1 MPARFSSERFVGRE
15 RELSHLAVALEAAV
29 EGRSPRLLV
38 SGRGGVGV
46 SRLVSEA
53 VRRVGSLSEPFQVI
67 RCTGVPARGRAAFG
81 PIIEGFSP
89 WLAELSDAELARA
102 VGSGAEPISRLLPG
116 VARRLAGEI
125 RHARRESIA
134 PERRSAWIGE
144 AVQGLLERAGERRP
158 ILLVL
163 EDLHHADAGTRELAT
178 FLARVARPARLC
190 LVLTYGPDRISR
202 GHPLLPELAAI
213 TTSADPPALLE
224 LGPLDRFDLA
234 QLVTEIE
241 GERPTAAALLLVAE
255 RSGGDP
261 LIAEEVLAARRE
273 LPGLSLGSTLD
284 ELVLARL
291 ARRASECR
299 RVLRLL
305 APAGRPLDRGE
316 LASVA
321 VTFEGLVEGL
331 PPRSTSKPRRGD
343 GVLDA
348 DLRAG
353 VVEAIDHGFI
363 VEGADRRLEVRHELV
378 AQAIEADLLPV
389 QRRRHHLA
397 LAAAL
402 ASDPA
407 SALTHWLA
415 AYEPSRARAAAL
427 AAAAAA
433 EKLDSAADALGAR
446 ELALELG
453 AASGAR
459 SADGRLLFETA
470 EVALAAGRADR
481 ALAYLETAAGRF
493 GEREDAEIAAAIYEM
508 LGRASRALGDHDR
521 ALVEHRRAASI
532 VPGEVSYLRAWVL
545 ASLAQTLML
554 LGHFLEAQRVGRQAI
569 EIARAVGDEG
579 RAVEAHALCTVGVA
593 QAWGAD
599 GNDGITQL
607 QQALDLARELDDPDV
622 AFRAALN
629 LTTALALFG
638 RRDDAI
644 EVTREAIERARADGL
659 EVAYGNSLRGNI
671 AEALFNAG
679 RWAEARETIR
689 TALEWSPDAV
699 AFADA
704 SVTAAMLEVETSVD
718 ERAASLL
725 GWRPLEI
732 DHTPDPQLEVPATR
746 AAASFALWRGDVA
759 DARRAVERGWALVRR
774 AEDWALTARMA
785 STYLEVQAAVASD
798 ARERHALP
806 EISGARQRGR
816 RVVTEAETVLRASG
830 VPPGTASR
838 NEADA
843 NLATARAYAARLDGR
858 DDPVLW
864 DAAAQGWERAGEP
877 YQVARARWRQAEAAL
892 PAGDARVARAA
903 ARGPLLEAARI
914 ARELGARPL
923 LREVTNLASRA
934 LITLPG
940 FEPAER
946 TSAGRPVMA
955 HEGTAGAGAGQAGP
969 ATRDGNDGQRSGQ
982 ADPAGPGVDGR
993 RGRGV
998 AAARSA
1004 VSAQGEPI
1012 SSRLAP
1018 PTDGPGLAGSGIAA
1032 AFAPEDRGKRPKEAF
1047 GLSRREREV
1056 LALIAEGRTNREIG
1070 ERLFISQ
1077 KTVGVHVG
1085 NILAKLGA
1093 SGRVEAAMVAI
1104 RLELVPTPLAARP
1117 VLAAT

>member
-15 RELSHLAVALEAAV
+15 RELSHLAVALEAAAD
-29 EGRSPRLLV
+29 GRSPRLLL
-38 SGRGGVGV
+38 SGAGGVGV

-53 VRRVGSLSEPFQVI
+53 VRRVGRLSEPFQVV
-67 RCTGVPARGRAAFG
+67 RCTAVPARNRAAYG
-81 PIIEGFSP
+81 PIVEGFTP
-89 WLAELSDAELARA
+89 WLAALDDAELGRVA
-102 VGSGAEPISRLLPG
+102 GPGAEPIARILPSVAPRLG
-116 VARRLAGEI
+116 SAI

-134 PERRSAWIGE
+134 PERRGAWIAE
-144 AVQGLLERAGERRP
+144 SIQGLLERAGERQP

-163 EDLHHADAGTRELAT
+163 EDLHHADAGTRALAT

-190 LVLTYGPDRISR
+190 LVLTYGVDRLAR

-213 TTSADPPALLE
+213 TSSADPPARLE

-234 QLVTEIE
+234 QLVTQIE

-273 LPGLSLGSTLD
+273 LPGVSLGTTLE
-284 ELVLARL
+284 ELLLARL

-299 RVLRLL
+299 RALRLL

-316 LASVA
+316 LAAVA
-321 VTFEGLVEGL
+321 ATFEGLVDGL
-331 PPRSTSKPRRGD
+331 PPRSTTRPRRGD

-353 VVEAIDHGFI
+353 VMEALDHGFL
-363 VEGADRRLEVRHELV
+363 VERPDHRLEVRHELV
-378 AQAIEADLLPV
+378 AQAIEGDLLPV

-397 LAAAL
+397 LAASLGAD
-402 ASDPA
+402 SA
-407 SALTHWLA
+407 SALSHWLA
-415 AYEPSRARAAAL
+415 AYEPARARAAAL
-427 AAAAAA
+427 ATASNA
-433 EKLDSAADALGAR
+433 ERLDSAADALAAR

-453 AASGAR
+453 AASGAHA
-459 SADGRLLFETA
+459 ADGKLLYETA
-470 EVALAAGRADR
+470 GVALAAGRADR
-481 ALAYLETAAGRF
+481 ALAYLESAVGRF
-493 GEREDAEIAAAIYEM
+493 GEREDAEIAASIYEM
-508 LGRASRALGDHDR
+508 LGRVSRALGDHDR
-521 ALVEHRRAASI
+521 ALAEHRRAASI
-532 VPGEVSYLRAWVL
+532 APRDNLELRARIL

-554 LGHFLEAQRVGRQAI
+554 LGHFAEATRIGEKAIALAREVGER
-569 EIARAVGDEG
+569 G
-579 RAVEAHALCTVGVA
+579 RSIEAHALCTVGVA
-593 QAWGAD
+593 NAWGAAGD
-599 GNDGITQL
+599 AGIEQL
-607 QQALDLARELDDPDV
+607 QAALELARELDDPDV

-638 RRDDAI
+638 RRDEAI
-644 EVTREAIERARADGL
+644 EVTREAIERARGDGL

-671 AEALFNAG
+671 AEALFSAG

-704 SVTAAMLEVETSVD
+704 SMTAAMLEVETSVD

-732 DHTPDPQLEVPATR
+732 DHAPDPQLEVPATR

-774 AEDWALTARMA
+774 AEDWALAARMA
-785 STYLEVQAAVASD
+785 ATYLEVQAAVAAD

-806 EISGARQRGR
+806 EISGARTRGK
-816 RVVTEAETVLRASG
+816 RVLADAETVLRTSG
-830 VPPGTASR
+830 VAPGAPSR
-838 NEADA
+838 HEADA
-843 NLATARAYAARLDGR
+843 NLATARAFAARLDGR

-864 DAAAQGWERAGEP
+864 DAAAQSWERAGEP

-892 PAGDARVARAA
+892 PGRDARVARAA
-903 ARGPLLEAARI
+903 ARGPLIEAARI

-923 LREVTNLASRA
+923 LRELTNLASRA
-934 LITLPG
+934 LISLPG
-940 FEPAER
+940 AEAPTR
-946 TSAGRPVMA
+946 SAGTPVMA
-955 HEGTAGAGAGQAGP
+955 PEAVAGSSSAAPGGRAGKTAAGDRGQP
-969 ATRDGNDGQRSGQ
+969 S
-982 ADPAGPGVDGR
+982 
-993 RGRGV
+993 
-998 AAARSA
+998 
-1004 VSAQGEPI
+1004 GEPI
-1012 SSRLAP
+1012 ATRAGADSAP
-1018 PTDGPGLAGSGIAA
+1018 AATSGIAA
-1032 AFAPEDRGKRPKEAF
+1032 AFAPDESAGREKEAF

-1104 RLELVPTPLAARP
+1104 RLELVPTPLAGRP
-1117 VLAAT
+1117 ALAPS

>member
-1 MPARFSSERFVGRE
+1 VRRRPVAVWHDALMPARFSSERFVGRE
-15 RELSHLAVALEAAV
+15 RELSHLAVALEAAAD
-29 EGRSPRLLV
+29 GRSPRLLV
-38 SGRGGVGV
+38 AGPGGIGV
-46 SRLVSEA
+46 SRFVTEGI
-53 VRRVGSLSEPFQVI
+53 RRVGRLSEPFQVV
-67 RCTGVPARGRAAFG
+67 RCAAAPARGHAAYG
-81 PIIEGFSP
+81 PIVEGFSP
-89 WLAELSDAELARA
+89 WLAALDDAELQRVA
-102 VGSGAEPISRLLPG
+102 GPGAEPIARLLPS
-116 VARRLAGEI
+116 VAQRLGTVI

-134 PERRSAWIGE
+134 PERRGAWVAE
-144 AVQGLLERAGERRP
+144 AVQGLLERAGEHRP
-158 ILLVL
+158 ILLVV
-163 EDLHHADAGTRELAT
+163 EDLHHADAGTRALAT

-190 LVLTYGPDRISR
+190 LVLTYGVDRLSR

-213 TTSADPPALLE
+213 TSAADPPARLE

-234 QLVTEIE
+234 RLVTEIE

-273 LPGLSLGSTLD
+273 LPGVSLGTTLD

-291 ARRASECR
+291 ARRSPECR
-299 RVLRLL
+299 RALRLL

-316 LASVA
+316 LATVA
-321 VTFEGLVEGL
+321 TTFEGLVDGL
-331 PPRSTSKPRRGD
+331 PPRSTTKPRRGD

-353 VVEAIDHGFI
+353 VIEALDHGFL
-363 VEGADRRLEVRHELV
+363 VERMDRLEVRHELV

-389 QRRRHHLA
+389 QRRRHHIA
-397 LAAAL
+397 LAASLGA
-402 ASDPA
+402 DPA
-407 SALTHWLA
+407 SALSHWLA
-415 AYEPSRARAAAL
+415 AFEPARARASAL
-427 AAAAAA
+427 AAASTA
-433 EKLDSAADALGAR
+433 ERLDSAADALSAR

-459 SADGRLLFETA
+459 SADGKLLYETA

-481 ALAYLETAAGRF
+481 ALAYLESAVGRF
-493 GEREDAEIAAAIYEM
+493 GEREDAEIAASIYEM
-508 LGRASRALGDHDR
+508 LGRVSRALGDHDR
-521 ALVEHRRAASI
+521 ALAEHRRAASI
-532 VPGEVSYLRAWVL
+532 APRDRIELRAGIL

-554 LGHFLEAQRVGRQAI
+554 LGHFAEATRIGEKAI
-569 EIARAVGDEG
+569 ALAREIGEGAR
-579 RAVEAHALCTVGVA
+579 RIEAHALCTVGVA
-593 QAWGAD
+593 NAWGAAGD
-599 GNDGITQL
+599 QGIRQL
-607 QQALDLARELDDPDV
+607 QLALELARELDDPDV
-622 AFRAALN
+622 SFRASLN

-638 RRDDAI
+638 RRDEAI
-644 EVTREAIERARADGL
+644 EITREAIDRARADGL

-704 SVTAAMLEVETSVD
+704 SMTAAMLEVETSVD

-725 GWRPLEI
+725 GWQPLEI
-732 DHTPDPQLEVPATR
+732 DHAPDPQLEVPATR

-774 AEDWALTARMA
+774 AEDWALAARMA
-785 STYLEVQAAVASD
+785 ATYLEVQAAVAAD

-806 EISGARQRGR
+806 EISGARQRGK
-816 RVVTEAETVLRASG
+816 RVLAEVENVLRASG
-830 VPPGTASR
+830 VAPGAPSR
-838 NEADA
+838 HEADA
-843 NLATARAYAARLDGR
+843 NLATVRAFAARLDGR

-864 DAAAQGWERAGEP
+864 DAAAQAWERAGEP
-877 YQVARARWRQAEAAL
+877 YHVARTRWRQAEAAL
-892 PAGDARVARAA
+892 PGKDARVARAA

-923 LREVTNLASRA
+923 LRELTNLAARA
-934 LITLPG
+934 LITLPDAA
-940 FEPAER
+940 PADAA
-946 TSAGRPVMA
+946 SPGQPVMA
-955 HEGTAGAGAGQAGP
+955 PE
-969 ATRDGNDGQRSGQ
+969 
-982 ADPAGPGVDGR
+982 VR
-993 RGRGV
+993 RRAA
-998 AAARSA
+998 AAARSTA
-1004 VSAQGEPI
+1004 TGEPI
-1012 SSRLAP
+1012 ANR
-1018 PTDGPGLAGSGIAA
+1018 DGAGEPASGAASGIAA
-1032 AFAPEDRGKRPKEAF
+1032 AFAPDDAGRGEKEAF

-1104 RLELVPTPLAARP
+1104 RLELVPTPLAGRP
-1117 VLAAT
+1117 ALAPG

>member
-1 MPARFSSERFVGRE
+1 MRRGAVAVWHDALMPARFSSERFVGRE
-15 RELSHLAVALEAAV
+15 RELSHLAVALEAAAD
-29 EGRSPRLLV
+29 GRSPRLLV
-38 SGRGGVGV
+38 SGAGGIGV

-53 VRRVGSLSEPFQVI
+53 VRRVGRLSEPFQVV
-67 RCTGVPARGRAAFG
+67 RCAAVPARAHAAYG
-81 PIIEGFSP
+81 PIVEGFGP
-89 WLAELSDAELARA
+89 WLAALDDAELQRVA
-102 VGSGAEPISRLLPG
+102 GPGAEPLARLLP
-116 VARRLAGEI
+116 ALAPRLGGAI

-134 PERRSAWIGE
+134 PERRAAWIGE

-163 EDLHHADAGTRELAT
+163 EDLQHADAGTRSLAT

-190 LVLTYGPDRISR
+190 LVLTYGADRLSR

-213 TTSADPPALLE
+213 TSSPDPPARLE

-255 RSGGDP
+255 RSAGDP

-273 LPGLSLGSTLD
+273 LPGVSLGSTLD

-291 ARRASECR
+291 ARRAPECR
-299 RVLRLL
+299 RALRLL
-305 APAGRPLDRGE
+305 ASAGRPLGRAE
-316 LASVA
+316 LATVA
-321 VTFEGLVEGL
+321 TTFESLVDGL
-331 PPRSTSKPRRGD
+331 PPRSTTRPRRGD

-353 VVEAIDHGFI
+353 VIEGLDHGFL
-363 VEGADRRLEVRHELV
+363 VERPDQRLEVRHELV
-378 AQAIEADLLPV
+378 AQAIEDDLLPV

-397 LAAAL
+397 LAASFGA
-402 ASDPA
+402 DPA
-407 SALTHWLA
+407 SALSHWLA
-415 AYEPSRARAAAL
+415 AFEPARARAAAL

-433 EKLDSAADALGAR
+433 EKLDSAGDALAAR

-459 SADGRLLFETA
+459 AADGKLLFETA
-470 EVALAAGRADR
+470 DVALAAGRADR
-481 ALAYLETAAGRF
+481 ALAYLESAAGRF
-493 GEREDAEIAAAIYEM
+493 GEREDAEIAASIYEM
-508 LGRASRALGDHDR
+508 LGRVSRALGDHDR
-521 ALVEHRRAASI
+521 ALAEHRRAASI
-532 VPGEVSYLRAWVL
+532 VPREKTELRARIL

-554 LGHFLEAQRVGRQAI
+554 LGHFAEATRIGEKAIALAREVGESARQI
-569 EIARAVGDEG
+569 
-579 RAVEAHALCTVGVA
+579 EAHALCTVGVA
-593 QAWGAD
+593 NAWGAAGD
-599 GNDGITQL
+599 EGIRQL
-607 QQALDLARELDDPDV
+607 QEALNLARELDDPDV
-622 AFRAALN
+622 AFRASLN

-638 RRDDAI
+638 RRDAAI
-644 EVTREAIERARADGL
+644 EVTRDAIERARADGL

-671 AEALFNAG
+671 AEALFSAG
-679 RWAEARETIR
+679 RWTEARETIR

-699 AFADA
+699 AFAEA
-704 SVTAAMLEVETSVD
+704 SMTAAMLEVETSVD

-732 DHTPDPQLEVPATR
+732 DHAPDPQLEVPATM

-774 AEDWALTARMA
+774 AEDWALATRMA
-785 STYLEVQAAVASD
+785 ATYLEVQAAVATD

-816 RVVTEAETVLRASG
+816 RVLAEAETVLRASG
-830 VPPGTASR
+830 VASGAPSR
-838 NEADA
+838 HEADA
-843 NLATARAYAARLDGR
+843 SLATGRAFAARLDGR

-864 DAAAQGWERAGEP
+864 DAAAQAWERAGEP

-892 PAGDARVARAA
+892 PGRDARVARAA
-903 ARGPLLEAARI
+903 ARGPLLEAVRI

-923 LREVTNLASRA
+923 LRELTNLASRA
-934 LITLPG
+934 LITLPEDAG
-940 FEPAER
+940 AEA
-946 TSAGRPVMA
+946 AGRPVMA
-955 HEGTAGAGAGQAGP
+955 PDPRMRPSAGVRPGT
-969 ATRDGNDGQRSGQ
+969 T
-982 ADPAGPGVDGR
+982 
-993 RGRGV
+993 
-998 AAARSA
+998 
-1004 VSAQGEPI
+1004 GEPI
-1012 SSRLAP
+1012 ANRE
-1018 PTDGPGLAGSGIAA
+1018 GPVEPAAAGASGIAA
-1032 AFAPEDRGKRPKEAF
+1032 AFAPDDVGRREKEAF

-1104 RLELVPTPLAARP
+1104 RLELVPTPLAGKPA
-1117 VLAAT
+1117 LATT

>member
-1 MPARFSSERFVGRE
+1 MRRRAVAVWHDGLMPARFSSERFVGRE
-15 RELSHLAVALEAAV
+15 RELSHLAVALEAAAD
-29 EGRSPRLLV
+29 GRSPRLLL
-38 SGRGGVGV
+38 SGAGGIGV

-53 VRRVGSLSEPFQVI
+53 VRRVGRLSEPFQVV
-67 RCTGVPARGRAAFG
+67 RCTAVPARNRAAYG
-81 PIIEGFSP
+81 PIVEGFTP
-89 WLAELSDAELARA
+89 WLAALDDAELERVA
-102 VGSGAEPISRLLPG
+102 GPGAEPIARILPSVAPRLG
-116 VARRLAGEI
+116 SAI

-134 PERRSAWIGE
+134 PERRGAWIAE
-144 AVQGLLERAGERRP
+144 SIQGLLERAGERQP

-163 EDLHHADAGTRELAT
+163 EDLHHADAGTRALAT

-190 LVLTYGPDRISR
+190 LVLTYGVDRLAR

-213 TTSADPPALLE
+213 TSSADPPARLE

-234 QLVTEIE
+234 QLVTQIE

-273 LPGLSLGSTLD
+273 LPGVSLGTTLE
-284 ELVLARL
+284 ELLLARL

-299 RVLRLL
+299 RALRLL

-316 LASVA
+316 LAAVA
-321 VTFEGLVEGL
+321 ATFEGLVDGL
-331 PPRSTSKPRRGD
+331 PPRSTTRPRRGD

-353 VVEAIDHGFI
+353 VMEALDHGFL
-363 VEGADRRLEVRHELV
+363 VERPDHRLEVRHELV
-378 AQAIEADLLPV
+378 AQAIEGDLLPV
-389 QRRRHHLA
+389 QRRRHHIA
-397 LAAAL
+397 LAASL
-402 ASDPA
+402 GSDSA
-407 SALTHWLA
+407 SALSHWLA
-415 AYEPSRARAAAL
+415 AFEPARARAAAL
-427 AAAAAA
+427 AAASNA
-433 EKLDSAADALGAR
+433 ERLDSAADALAAR

-453 AASGAR
+453 AASGAHA
-459 SADGRLLFETA
+459 ADGKLLYETA
-470 EVALAAGRADR
+470 GVALAAGRADR
-481 ALAYLETAAGRF
+481 ALAYLESAVGRF
-493 GEREDAEIAAAIYEM
+493 GEREDAEIAASIYEM
-508 LGRASRALGDHDR
+508 LGRVSRALGDHDR
-521 ALVEHRRAASI
+521 ALAEHRRAASI
-532 VPGEVSYLRAWVL
+532 APRDKVELRARIL

-554 LGHFLEAQRVGRQAI
+554 LGHFAEATRIGEKAIALAREVG
-569 EIARAVGDEG
+569 EPG
-579 RAVEAHALCTVGVA
+579 RSIEAHALCTVGVA
-593 QAWGAD
+593 NAWGAAGD
-599 GNDGITQL
+599 AGIQQL
-607 QQALDLARELDDPDV
+607 QTALALARELDDPDV

-638 RRDDAI
+638 RRDEAI

-671 AEALFNAG
+671 AEALFSAG

-704 SVTAAMLEVETSVD
+704 SMTAAMLEVETSVD

-732 DHTPDPQLEVPATR
+732 DHAPDPQLEVPATR

-774 AEDWALTARMA
+774 AEDWALAARMA
-785 STYLEVQAAVASD
+785 ATYLEVQSAVATD

-806 EISGARQRGR
+806 EISGARTRGK
-816 RVVTEAETVLRASG
+816 RVLAEAETVLRTSG
-830 VPPGTASR
+830 VAPGAPSR
-838 NEADA
+838 HEADA
-843 NLATARAYAARLDGR
+843 NLATARAFAARLDGR

-864 DAAAQGWERAGEP
+864 DAAAQSWERAGEP

-892 PAGDARVARAA
+892 PGRDARVARAA
-903 ARGPLLEAARI
+903 ARGPLVEAARI

-923 LREVTNLASRA
+923 LRELTNLASRA
-934 LITLPG
+934 LISLPG
-940 FEPAER
+940 AEAATR
-946 TSAGRPVMA
+946 GAGTPVMA
-955 HEGTAGAGAGQAGP
+955 PEAVSGSAGAGAGGRAGK
-969 ATRDGNDGQRSGQ
+969 A
-982 ADPAGPGVDGR
+982 AAGE
-993 RGRGV
+993 RGR
-998 AAARSA
+998 AS
-1004 VSAQGEPI
+1004 GEPI
-1012 SSRLAP
+1012 ANRAAADALPVSG
-1018 PTDGPGLAGSGIAA
+1018 TTSGIAA
-1032 AFAPEDRGKRPKEAF
+1032 AFAPDESAGREKEAF

-1104 RLELVPTPLAARP
+1104 RLELVPTPLAGRP
-1117 VLAAT
+1117 ALASS

>member
-1 MPARFSSERFVGRE
+1 MWHDGPMPAKFSSERFVGRE
-15 RELSHLAVALEAAV
+15 RELSHLAVALEAAAD
-29 EGRSPRLLV
+29 GRSPRLLV
-38 SGRGGVGV
+38 SGRGGAGV
-46 SRLVSEA
+46 SRLVDEA
-53 VRRVGSLSEPFQVI
+53 VRRVGRISRPFQVV
-67 RCTGVPARGRAAFG
+67 RCTAVPARNRAAYG
-81 PIIEGFSP
+81 PVIEGFTP
-89 WLAELSDAELARA
+89 WLSSLADAELRRVA
-102 VGSGAEPISRLLPG
+102 GTGAEPIARLVPSI
-116 VARRLAGEI
+116 ASRLAGEI
-125 RHARRESIA
+125 RHARRDSIA

-144 AVQGLLERAGERRP
+144 SIQGLLERAGEHQP
-158 ILLVL
+158 VLLIL
-163 EDLHHADAGTRELAT
+163 EDLHHADEGTRNLAT
-178 FLARVARPARLC
+178 FLARVARPARVC
-190 LVLTYGPDRISR
+190 LLLAYGRDRITR
-202 GHPLLPELAAI
+202 RHPLQAQLASVIGA
-213 TTSADPPALLE
+213 SDPPTQLE

-234 QLVTEIE
+234 HLVTEIE

-291 ARRASECR
+291 ARRASEAK

-316 LASVA
+316 LAAVA
-321 VTFEGLVEGL
+321 TTFEELVEGL
-331 PPRSTSKPRRGD
+331 PPRSTTRPRRGD

-353 VVEAIDHGFI
+353 VVEAIDHGFL
-363 VEGADRRLEVRHELV
+363 VERSDRRLELRHELI

-402 ASDPA
+402 GADPA
-407 SALTHWLA
+407 SALSHWLA
-415 AYEPSRARAAAL
+415 AYEPARARAAAL
-427 AAAAAA
+427 ATAATA
-433 EKLDSAADALGAR
+433 ERLDSAADSLAAR

-459 SADGRLLFETA
+459 AADGRLLFETA
-470 EVALAAGRADR
+470 EVALAAGRPDR
-481 ALAYLETAAGRF
+481 ALAYLESAAGRF
-493 GEREDAEIAAAIYEM
+493 GEREDAATAASIYET
-508 LGRASRALGDHDR
+508 LGRVSRALGDHDR
-521 ALVEHRRAASI
+521 ALAEHRRAASI
-532 VPGEVSYLRAWVL
+532 TPIEPSHLRASVL

-554 LGHFLEAQRVGRQAI
+554 LGHFAEAMRVGSEAI
-569 EIARAVGDEG
+569 AVARIVGVE
-579 RAVEAHALCTVGVA
+579 ALSIEAHALCTVGVA
-593 QAWGAD
+593 SAWGAQ
-599 GNDGITQL
+599 GSAGIDQL
-607 QQALDLARELDDPDV
+607 QEALQLARDLDDPDV
-622 AFRAALN
+622 SFRASLN
-629 LTTALALFG
+629 LSTALALFG
-638 RRDDAI
+638 RRDEAI
-644 EVTREAIERARADGL
+644 DVTRAAIERARGDGL

-679 RWAEARETIR
+679 RWDEAREMIR
-689 TALEWSPDAV
+689 TALEWSPDPV

-704 SVTAAMLEVETSVD
+704 TVTAAMLEVETSVD

-732 DHTPDPQLEVPATR
+732 DHAPDPQLEVPATR

-774 AEDWALTARMA
+774 AEDWSLAARMA
-785 STYLEVQAAVASD
+785 ATYLEVQGAVAAE

-806 EISGARQRGR
+806 EITGARQRGR
-816 RVVTEAETVLRASG
+816 RILAEAETVLRASG
-830 VPPGTASR
+830 IASGAPSR
-838 NEADA
+838 LEADA
-843 NLATARAYAARLDGR
+843 NLATARAYGARLEGR

-892 PAGDARVARAA
+892 PGGDARAARAV
-903 ARGPLLEAARI
+903 ARGPLLEAVRI

-923 LREVTNLASRA
+923 LRELTNLASRA
-934 LITLPG
+934 LIVIPGAAGRDDLPATKLAG
-940 FEPAER
+940 GPGSAPRPSVGHRGSPSHGEPIAAR
-946 TSAGRPVMA
+946 TSADA
-955 HEGTAGAGAGQAGP
+955 ESDA
-969 ATRDGNDGQRSGQ
+969 
-982 ADPAGPGVDGR
+982 
-993 RGRGV
+993 
-998 AAARSA
+998 
-1004 VSAQGEPI
+1004 
-1012 SSRLAP
+1012 
-1018 PTDGPGLAGSGIAA
+1018 AGSGIAA
-1032 AFAPEDRGKRPKEAF
+1032 AFAPEDRGSRPKEAF

-1085 NILAKLGA
+1085 NILSKLGA

-1104 RLELVPTPLAARP
+1104 RLELVPTPMAARP

>member
-15 RELSHLAVALEAAV
+15 RELSHLAVALEAAAG
-29 EGRSPRLLV
+29 GRSPRLLL
-38 SGRGGVGV
+38 SGGGGVGV
-46 SRLVSEA
+46 SRLVTEA
-53 VRRVGSLSEPFQVI
+53 IRRVGRLDEPFQVV
-67 RCTGVPARGRAAFG
+67 RCTAVPARGHAAYG
-81 PIIEGFSP
+81 PIVEGFAP
-89 WLAELSDAELARA
+89 WLAALDDVELRRA
-102 VGSGAEPISRLLPG
+102 AGPGAEPIARLLPT
-116 VARRLAGEI
+116 VAPRLAGEI
-125 RHARRESIA
+125 RHERRESIA
-134 PERRSAWIGE
+134 PERRAAWIAE
-144 AVQGLLERAGERRP
+144 AIQGLLERAGERRP

-163 EDLHHADAGTRELAT
+163 EDLHHADAATRGLAT

-190 LVLTYGPDRISR
+190 LVLTYGVDRIAR

-213 TTSADPPALLE
+213 TSSADPPARLE

-273 LPGLSLGSTLD
+273 LPGLSLGSTVE

-291 ARRASECR
+291 GRRAPECR
-299 RVLRLL
+299 RALRLL
-305 APAGRPLDRGE
+305 ASAGRPLDRGE
-316 LASVA
+316 LATVA
-321 VTFEGLVEGL
+321 ATFESLVDGL
-331 PPRSTSKPRRGD
+331 PPRSTTRPRRGD

-353 VVEAIDHGFI
+353 VIEALDHGFL
-363 VEGADRRLEVRHELV
+363 VDRGDHRLEVRHELV

-397 LAAAL
+397 LAASL
-402 ASDPA
+402 GSDPP
-407 SALTHWLA
+407 SALSHWLA
-415 AYEPSRARAAAL
+415 AYEPARARAAAL
-427 AAAAAA
+427 SAAATA
-433 EKLDSAADALGAR
+433 ERLDSAADALAAR

-459 SADGRLLFETA
+459 AVDGKLLYETA
-470 EVALAAGRADR
+470 QVALAAGRADR

-493 GEREDAEIAAAIYEM
+493 GEREDAEMAASIYEM
-508 LGRASRALGDHDR
+508 LGRVSRALGDHDR
-521 ALVEHRRAASI
+521 ALAEHRRAASI

-554 LGHFLEAQRVGRQAI
+554 IGHFAEATRVGQQAMQ
-569 EIARAVGDEG
+569 IAREVGEAA
-579 RAVEAHALCTVGVA
+579 RSIEAHALCTVGVA
-593 QAWGAD
+593 NAWGASGD
-599 GNDGITQL
+599 VGIAQL
-607 QQALDLARELDDPDV
+607 QEALRLARELDDPDV

-638 RRDDAI
+638 RRDEAI

-671 AEALFNAG
+671 AEALFSAG

-704 SVTAAMLEVETSVD
+704 SMTAAMLEVETSVD

-732 DHTPDPQLEVPATR
+732 DHAPDPQLEVPATR

-774 AEDWALTARMA
+774 AEDWALAARMA
-785 STYLEVQAAVASD
+785 ATYLEVQASVATD
-798 ARERHALP
+798 AHVRHALP
-806 EISGARQRGR
+806 EISGARQRGK
-816 RVVTEAETVLRASG
+816 RVLGEAEAVLRNSG
-830 VPPGTASR
+830 VAPGAPSR
-838 NEADA
+838 HEADA
-843 NLATARAYAARLDGR
+843 NLATARAFAARLDGR

-877 YQVARARWRQAEAAL
+877 YQIARARWRQAEAAL
-892 PAGDARVARAA
+892 PGRDARVARAA

-923 LREVTNLASRA
+923 LRELTNLANRA

-940 FEPAER
+940 AEPEAA
-946 TSAGRPVMA
+946 TGPGRPVMA
-955 HEGTAGAGAGQAGP
+955 LEATAGSGP
-969 ATRDGNDGQRSGQ
+969 
-982 ADPAGPGVDGR
+982 
-993 RGRGV
+993 RGRSALGART
-998 AAARSA
+998 AAS
-1004 VSAQGEPI
+1004 QGEPI
-1012 SSRLAP
+1012 SNRAP
-1018 PTDGPGLAGSGIAA
+1018 VPDDAPASQATGSGIAA
-1032 AFAPEDRGKRPKEAF
+1032 AFAPDDAANRPKEAF
-1047 GLSRREREV
+1047 GLSKREREV

-1104 RLELVPTPLAARP
+1104 RLELVATPLAGRP
-1117 VLAAT
+1117 ALATR

>member
-15 RELSHLAVALEAAV
+15 RELSHLAVALEAAA
-29 EGRSPRLLV
+29 EGRSPRVLL
-38 SGRGGVGV
+38 SGRGGAGV

-53 VRRVGSLSEPFQVI
+53 VRRVGRLSEPFQVV
-67 RCTGVPARGRAAFG
+67 RCGAVPGRSRAAYA
-81 PIIEGFSP
+81 PIIEGFTP
-89 WLAELSDAELARA
+89 WLSSLDDGALQA
-102 VGSGAEPISRLLPG
+102 VVGAGAEPLARLLPG
-116 VARRLAGEI
+116 VAPRLTGAI
-125 RHARRESIA
+125 QHARRESIA
-134 PERRSAWIGE
+134 PERRGAWIGE
-144 AVQGLLERAGERRP
+144 AVQGLLERAGARRP
-158 ILLVL
+158 VMLVL

-178 FLARVARPARLC
+178 FLARVARPARLA
-190 LVLTYGPDRISR
+190 LVLTYGMDRLSR
-202 GHPLLPELAAI
+202 GHPLLPDLASIRAA
-213 TTSADPPALLE
+213 ADPPTELE

-273 LPGLSLGSTLD
+273 LPGLSLGSTLE
-284 ELVLARL
+284 ELVLARI
-291 ARRASECR
+291 ARRTSECR

-305 APAGRPLDRGE
+305 APAGQPLDRGA
-316 LASVA
+316 LAAVA
-321 VTFEGLVEGL
+321 TTFEGLVEGL
-331 PPRSTSKPRRGD
+331 PPRSTTRPRRGD

-353 VVEAIDHGFI
+353 VIEALDHGFL
-363 VEGADRRLEVRHELV
+363 VERGDRRIELRHELV

-402 ASDPA
+402 ASDPP
-407 SALTHWLA
+407 SALAHWLA
-415 AYEPSRARAAAL
+415 AYEPARARAAAL
-427 AAAAAA
+427 ATAAAA
-433 EKLDSAADALGAR
+433 ERLDSAADALAAR

-459 SADGRLLFETA
+459 TADGRLLFETA

-493 GEREDAEIAAAIYEM
+493 GEREDAEVAASIYEM
-508 LGRASRALGDHDR
+508 LGRVSRALGDHDR
-521 ALVEHRRAASI
+521 ALAEHRRAASI
-532 VPGEVSYLRAWVL
+532 VPGEKTFLRAEVL

-554 LGHFLEAQRVGRQAI
+554 LGHFTEAARVGGQAI
-569 EIARAVGDEG
+569 SIARAVGDEG
-579 RAVEAHALCTVGVA
+579 RAIEAHAMCTIGVA
-593 QAWGAD
+593 QAWGAE
-599 GNDGITQL
+599 GSAGIDL
-607 QQALDLARELDDPDV
+607 LREALRIARELDDPDV
-622 AFRAALN
+622 GFRAALN

-638 RRDDAI
+638 RRDEAI
-644 EVTREAIERARADGL
+644 EVTREAIERAREDGL

-732 DHTPDPQLEVPATR
+732 DHAPDPQLEVPATR

-785 STYLEVQAAVASD
+785 STYLEVQAALATD

-806 EISGARQRGR
+806 EVSGARQRGK
-816 RVVTEAETVLRASG
+816 RVLGETETVLRSSGVASG
-830 VPPGTASR
+830 APSR
-838 NEADA
+838 LEADA
-843 NLATARAYAARLDGR
+843 NLATARAFAARLEGR

-892 PAGDARVARAA
+892 PGRDARVARAA

-914 ARELGARPL
+914 AQELGARPL
-923 LREVTNLASRA
+923 LRELTNLAARA

-940 FEPAER
+940 LEPAER
-946 TSAGRPVMA
+946 APRGVMATAAAIAGSGGSAGDVGSARPA
-955 HEGTAGAGAGQAGP
+955 LG
-969 ATRDGNDGQRSGQ
+969 
-982 ADPAGPGVDGR
+982 
-993 RGRGV
+993 GRG
-998 AAARSA
+998 AS
-1004 VSAQGEPI
+1004 SGEPI
-1012 SSRLAP
+1012 SSRVAAPDARPALADAIA
-1018 PTDGPGLAGSGIAA
+1018 TAATGIAA
-1032 AFAPEDRGKRPKEAF
+1032 AFAPEDGGNRPKEAF

-1104 RLELVPTPLAARP
+1104 RLELVPTPLPTRP
-1117 VLAAT
+1117 VLAAG

>member
-1 MPARFSSERFVGRE
+1 MPARYTSDRFVGRE

-29 EGRSPRLLV
+29 DGHSPRIVV
-38 SGRGGVGV
+38 SGRSGVGT
-46 SRLVSEA
+46 SRLVTEA
-53 VRRVGSLSEPFQVI
+53 IRRVGRLPSPFQVI
-67 RCTGVPARGRAAFG
+67 RCSAVTARNRAAYA
-81 PIIEGFSP
+81 PIIEGFTP
-89 WLAELSDAELARA
+89 WLDSLGEGELQRV
-102 VGSGAEPISRLLPG
+102 VGPGAEPIARLLPQ
-116 VARRLAGEI
+116 VAPRLAAEI
-125 RHARRESIA
+125 RHARRDSIA
-134 PERRSAWIGE
+134 PERRAAWIAE
-144 AVQGLLERAGERRP
+144 SVQGLLERAGELRP
-158 ILLVL
+158 VLLVI
-163 EDLHHADAGTRELAT
+163 EDLHHADAGTRGLAT

-190 LVLTYGPDRISR
+190 LLLAYGRDHISR
-202 GHPLLPELAAI
+202 GHPLQPQLASI
-213 TTSADPPALLE
+213 VGSADPPDQLD

-273 LPGLSLGSTLD
+273 LPGLSLGTTID

-291 ARRASECR
+291 GRRASEVR
-299 RVLRLL
+299 RVLRLV
-305 APAGRPLDRGE
+305 ASAGMPLDRSQ
-316 LASVA
+316 LAAVA
-321 VTFEGLVEGL
+321 TTFEELVEGL
-331 PPRSTSKPRRGD
+331 PPRSTTRPRRGD

-353 VVEAIDHGFI
+353 VMEALDHGFL
-363 VEGADRRLEVRHELV
+363 VERADKRLEVRHELI
-378 AQAIEADLLPV
+378 ASAIEADLLPV

-402 ASDPA
+402 GQHPEA
-407 SALTHWLA
+407 ALTHWLA
-415 AYEPSRARAAAL
+415 AYEPARARAAAL
-427 AAAAAA
+427 AAAANA
-433 EKLDSAADALGAR
+433 ERLDSAADALAAR

-459 SADGRLLFETA
+459 AADGRLLFETA
-470 EVALAAGRADR
+470 EVALAAGRPDR

-493 GEREDAEIAAAIYEM
+493 REREDADISAAIYEM

-521 ALVEHRRAASI
+521 ALAEHRRAVSI
-532 VPGEVSYLRAWVL
+532 LPNEVSYLRAWVL

-554 LGHFLEAQRVGRQAI
+554 LGHFNEATRVGDQAI
-569 EIARAVGDEG
+569 ALAREVGEEG
-579 RAVEAHALCTVGVA
+579 RSIEAHALCTVGVA
-593 QAWGAD
+593 MAWGAAGD
-599 GNDGITQL
+599 EGIDRL
-607 QQALDLARELDDPDV
+607 RQAVALARELDDPDV
-622 AFRAALN
+622 AFRASLN
-629 LTTALALFG
+629 LSTSLALFG
-638 RRDDAI
+638 RRDEAI
-644 EVTREAIERARADGL
+644 EVTAEAVARAKADGL

-679 RWAEARETIR
+679 RWDEAREAIR

-704 SVTAAMLEVETSVD
+704 TVTAAMLEVETSVD

-725 GWRPLEI
+725 GWRPLEV
-732 DHTPDPQLEVPATR
+732 DHAPDPQLEVPATR

-759 DARRAVERGWALVRR
+759 DARRSAERGWALVRR

-785 STYLEVQAAVASD
+785 ATYIEVQAAVAAD

-806 EISGARQRGR
+806 EISGARQRGK
-816 RVVTEAETVLRASG
+816 RVLGEAETVLRTSG
-830 VPPGTASR
+830 VAPGAPSR
-838 NEADA
+838 READA
-843 NLATARAYAARLDGR
+843 NLATARAFAGRLEGQ

-864 DAAAQGWERAGEP
+864 DTAAQGWERAGEP

-892 PAGDARVARAA
+892 PGRDARVARAA

-923 LREVTNLASRA
+923 LRALTNLASRA
-934 LITLPG
+934 LITIPG
-940 FEPAER
+940 LEPER
-946 TSAGRPVMA
+946 TAGKAAAPVSAATSSAPGAETTRGRPTMA
-955 HEGTAGAGAGQAGP
+955 PRGAGSHGGEPIAARLPEPDLALVGAGANG
-969 ATRDGNDGQRSGQ
+969 D
-982 ADPAGPGVDGR
+982 
-993 RGRGV
+993 
-998 AAARSA
+998 AA
-1004 VSAQGEPI
+1004 
-1012 SSRLAP
+1012 
-1018 PTDGPGLAGSGIAA
+1018 GIAA
-1032 AFAPEDRGKRPKEAF
+1032 AFAPESGSKKKEAF

-1104 RLELVPTPLAARP
+1104 RLELVPTPLGARP
-1117 VLAAT
+1117 ALATG

>member
-29 EGRSPRLLV
+29 GGRSPRLLV
-38 SGRGGVGV
+38 SGAGGIGV
-46 SRLVSEA
+46 SRLVTEA
-53 VRRVGSLSEPFQVI
+53 VRRVGRLSEPFTVV
-67 RCTGVPARGRAAFG
+67 RCTAVPARAHAAYG
-81 PIIEGFSP
+81 PIVEGLSP
-89 WLAELSDAELARA
+89 WLAALDDAQLQA
-102 VGSGAEPISRLLPG
+102 VVGPGAEPIARLVPA
-116 VARRLAGEI
+116 VAPRLGGAI

-134 PERRSAWIGE
+134 PERRGAWIAE
-144 AVQGLLERAGERRP
+144 AIQGLLERAGERQP

-163 EDLHHADAGTRELAT
+163 EDLHHADAGTRALAT

-190 LVLTYGPDRISR
+190 LVLSYGTDRLSR

-213 TTSADPPALLE
+213 TSSADPPARLE

-234 QLVTEIE
+234 QLVTQIE

-261 LIAEEVLAARRE
+261 LVAEEVLAARRE
-273 LPGLSLGSTLD
+273 LPGVSLGTTLD

-291 ARRASECR
+291 ARRAPECR
-299 RVLRLL
+299 RALRLL

-316 LASVA
+316 LATVA
-321 VTFEGLVEGL
+321 TTFESLVDGL
-331 PPRSTSKPRRGD
+331 PPRSTTRPRRGD

-353 VVEAIDHGFI
+353 VMEALDHGFL
-363 VEGADRRLEVRHELV
+363 VERADHRLEVRHELV

-397 LAAAL
+397 LAASF
-402 ASDPA
+402 ASDQA

-415 AYEPSRARAAAL
+415 AFEPARARAAAL
-427 AAAAAA
+427 AAASTA
-433 EKLDSAADALGAR
+433 ERLDSAADGLAAR

-459 SADGRLLFETA
+459 AVDGKLLYETA

-481 ALAYLETAAGRF
+481 ALAYLESAAGRF
-493 GEREDAEIAAAIYEM
+493 GEREDAEIAASIYEM
-508 LGRASRALGDHDR
+508 LGRVSRALGDHDR
-521 ALVEHRRAASI
+521 ALAEHRRAASI
-532 VPGEVSYLRAWVL
+532 APRDRSELRARIL

-554 LGHFLEAQRVGRQAI
+554 LGHFAEATRIGEKAIALARDVGEPGQSI
-569 EIARAVGDEG
+569 
-579 RAVEAHALCTVGVA
+579 EAHALCTVGVA
-593 QAWGAD
+593 NAWGAAGD
-599 GNDGITQL
+599 EGIRQL
-607 QQALDLARELDDPDV
+607 QEALALARELDDPDV
-622 AFRAALN
+622 AFRASLN

-638 RRDDAI
+638 RRDEAI

-704 SVTAAMLEVETSVD
+704 SMTAAMLEVETSVD

-732 DHTPDPQLEVPATR
+732 DHAPDPQLEVPATR

-774 AEDWALTARMA
+774 AEDWALAARMA
-785 STYLEVQAAVASD
+785 ATYLEVQAALATD

-806 EISGARQRGR
+806 EISGARQRGK
-816 RVVTEAETVLRASG
+816 RVLAEAETVLRTSG
-830 VPPGTASR
+830 IAPGAPSR
-838 NEADA
+838 LEADA
-843 NLATARAYAARLDGR
+843 NLATARAFAARLDGR

-864 DAAAQGWERAGEP
+864 DTAAQAWERAGEP

-892 PAGDARVARAA
+892 PGRDARVARAQ
-903 ARGPLLEAARI
+903 ARGPLLEAVRI

-923 LREVTNLASRA
+923 LRELTNLASRA
-934 LITLPG
+934 LISLPDAA
-940 FEPAER
+940 AEGE
-946 TSAGRPVMA
+946 TPGRPMMA
-955 HEGTAGAGAGQAGP
+955 PEVRPRA
-969 ATRDGNDGQRSGQ
+969 SG
-982 ADPAGPGVDGR
+982 
-993 RGRGV
+993 
-998 AAARSA
+998 AARPGTT
-1004 VSAQGEPI
+1004 GEPI
-1012 SSRLAP
+1012 ANRDVPETAHA
-1018 PTDGPGLAGSGIAA
+1018 AGSGIAA
-1032 AFAPEDRGKRPKEAF
+1032 AFAPDDGGKREKEAF

-1104 RLELVPTPLAARP
+1104 RLELVPTPLAGRP
-1117 VLAAT
+1117 ALASS